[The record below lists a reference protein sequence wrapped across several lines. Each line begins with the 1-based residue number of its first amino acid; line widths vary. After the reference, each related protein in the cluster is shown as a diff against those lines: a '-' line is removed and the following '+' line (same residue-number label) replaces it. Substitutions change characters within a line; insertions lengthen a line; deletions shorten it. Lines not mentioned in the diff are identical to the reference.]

1 MRRWGQTL
9 WTGLL
14 LGGLACLLFSF
25 PAQSAESAR
34 KGIQICLD
42 LIIPSL
48 FPFFVVSS
56 LAISTGLAGLL
67 AQPLEKAIRFLFG
80 VGPAGASLLFLGAVG
95 GYPTGAR
102 TLAQMTALG
111 DLSPR
116 EARQLYLF
124 CNNCGPAFFIGVV
137 GGELFGS
144 REVGLLLW
152 GTHLL
157 AALGIGF
164 FCRCPH
170 PIHTARTHTLSPLSA
185 EFPEAVKG
193 AFQSTLN
200 VCAYVILFSV
210 ITGLLSCTHI
220 LPSHPLGR
228 CLCIGFLEIS
238 TGIASL
244 GEAVSSPAALPLAA
258 FLLGWGGC
266 SVHCQSLP
274 FWRELGLP
282 TGPYLLAKFCQG
294 LLAAGLTL
302 LFCHFFPLALPVM
315 APAACTVPGL
325 LGQEMTALWALSGCY
340 TLLHGKRGRRIEK
353 NTV

>member
-80 VGPAGASLLFLGAVG
+80 VGSAGASLLFLGAVG

-124 CNNCGPAFFIGVV
+124 CNNFSCSAAVAV
-137 GGELFGS
+137 AVCVAADLKSAADSGEL
-144 REVGLLLW
+144 
-152 GTHLL
+152 
-157 AALGIGF
+157 
-164 FCRCPH
+164 
-170 PIHTARTHTLSPLSA
+170 TL
-185 EFPEAVKG
+185 
-193 AFQSTLN
+193 
-200 VCAYVILFSV
+200 
-210 ITGLLSCTHI
+210 
-220 LPSHPLGR
+220 
-228 CLCIGFLEIS
+228 
-238 TGIASL
+238 
-244 GEAVSSPAALPLAA
+244 
-258 FLLGWGGC
+258 
-266 SVHCQSLP
+266 
-274 FWRELGLP
+274 
-282 TGPYLLAKFCQG
+282 
-294 LLAAGLTL
+294 
-302 LFCHFFPLALPVM
+302 
-315 APAACTVPGL
+315 
-325 LGQEMTALWALSGCY
+325 
-340 TLLHGKRGRRIEK
+340 
-353 NTV
+353 